1 MEEKY
6 LNYEVITF
14 NNGVIEKNIENIVEE
29 RKYNIYINSKKI
41 FKTVCSPFNLEEMA
55 VGFLWMNG
63 YINSKEDIINIDI
76 DTEGK
81 MDLKIKGDTKK
92 KEIELE
98 KNNSKMEILST
109 EIPKQITL
117 MENKAKL
124 FKKTAGVHSAALIS
138 NNEVI
143 VYMEDI
149 GRHNTLDKIA
159 GYCVL
164 NNIDMTNKII
174 AFSGRLPVE
183 IVTKISKMKVPI
195 MISRSAPTN
204 LGIELARE
212 KGITLCGFTRNNRY
226 HIYANSYRVKDN

>member
-1 MEEKY
+1 MKEKF
-6 LNYEVITF
+6 LNYEVYTF
-14 NNGVIEKNIENIVEE
+14 NNGVFEKNIENIVEE
-29 RKYNIYINSKKI
+29 SKIDIFINDKKI
-41 FKTVCSPFNLEEMA
+41 FKIVCSPFNLKEMA

-63 YINSKEDIINIDI
+63 YINSKDDVISIDI
-76 DTEGK
+76 DTEGI
-81 MDLKIKGDTKK
+81 MDLKIKGSTEEKQ
-92 KEIELE
+92 IELE
-98 KNNSKMEILST
+98 KNDSNIEILST
-109 EIPKQITL
+109 EIPKQIKL
-117 MENKAKL
+117 MEDKAKL
-124 FKKTAGVHSAALIS
+124 FEKTGGVHCAALIS

-159 GYCVL
+159 GYCIL
-164 NNIDMTNKII
+164 NNIDMSNKII
-174 AFSGRLPVE
+174 AFSGRLPIE